1 MKKRIVIDN
10 IFPGFAPSAN
20 FGGAGEYLFSLGIDP
35 DIPSTDAA
43 TDIRTGGFI
52 RPVSYAAFSSTEID
66 AAPIAIITNPKNT
79 LTYVVLTN
87 GKLISYTSALT
98 SAAAVS
104 IGQVTGN
111 VATGAWYYNN
121 YIYIVGTTDISRY
134 GPLNNS
140 PSLTNGVWTGAT
152 LGSLT
157 ALTNTTYPTTLFS
170 TKYLNHYGT
179 SHVDGD
185 AYFLDYK
192 AGVGYVHKI
201 STIKT
206 TDEGD
211 TNDSSTY
218 IVLDLPFGYMPTSI
232 SSFGNDLAIVA
243 TQTSDTGVNQG
254 NAKLFLWDTT
264 SVSFY
269 RAISLPDP
277 ICTVLGYENG
287 VLKGISGSLSG
298 GYRLWQYVGG
308 DTIQT
313 LKIIEDGNPPMQGAF
328 AFVGNRM
335 VWAATTSTPIV
346 SSGLYAYGSKSDL
359 FPKGLHNITGPGFTT

>member
-1 MKKRIVIDN
+1 MKQVIQIN
-10 IFPGFAPSAN
+10 SIFPGMMPSAN
-20 FGGAGEYLFSLGIDP
+20 FGGKDEYLFGFGIDP
-35 DIPSTDAA
+35 DIPTTDAA
-43 TDIRTGGFI
+43 ADIKTGGFI

-104 IGQVTGN
+104 IGTVTGG

-152 LGSLT
+152 LGSQT
-157 ALTNTTYPTTLFS
+157 ALVNTTYPTTLHS
-170 TKYLNHYGT
+170 TSYLNHFGVT
-179 SHVDGD
+179 HVDND

-201 STIKT
+201 STVKT

-211 TNDSSTY
+211 TNDGSTY
-218 IVLDLPFGYMPTSI
+218 GALDLPFGYLPTSI
-232 SSFGNDLAIVA
+232 SSYGNDIAVTA
-243 TQTSDTGVNQG
+243 TPTSDGTVNQG
-254 NAKLFLWDTT
+254 PAKLFLWDTT

-287 VLKGISGSLSG
+287 TLYGISGSLGG
-298 GYRLWQYVGG
+298 GYRTWRYVGG
-308 DTIQT
+308 DTIET
-313 LKIIEDGNPPMQGAF
+313 LDIIEDGNMPMQGSHC
-328 AFVGNRM
+328 FVGNRM
-335 VWAATTSTPIV
+335 IWATTTTIPII
-346 SSGLYAYGSKSDL
+346 SSGLMAYGSKSNL
-359 FPKGLHNITGPGFTT
+359 FPKGLHYIAPSDFT